1 MSSSSSSKSVLAER
15 VGTTTVTV
23 AQGWAVYDGTEQRHA
38 GATLDVDRETAQQW
52 LASGWVTETPAKTT
66 RTPARSAQ

>member
-1 MSSSSSSKSVLAER
+1 MSSSKAVLAER

-38 GATLDVDRETAQQW
+38 GATLVVDRDVAEQW
-52 LASGWVTETPAKTT
+52 LDAGWVTETPAKTT
-66 RTPARSAQ
+66 RTTARSAK